1 MNNSKF
7 DLTIL
12 LDLEGEP
19 AYNRAATLFCNYY
32 ERRIVHNVMQK
43 GLSKADGMDILW
55 STFCAV
61 VTAIQTKRLD
71 PQQNCESYIKKIIYN
86 AMCDKFR
93 KRKKQIPLVDWEQAQ
108 THPEPLSYS
117 LHDDTAWTETLQ
129 VWEQKQSGVLNALKP
144 KEQQLVQGHYFE
156 GKTLK
161 AIAQENGETEEALR
175 QRHSR
180 LLDKLKKVIK
190 RWIPVL
196 GFIHLLNYFNELSS

>member
-32 ERRIVHNVMQK
+32 ERRIVHNAVQK

-61 VTAIQTKRLD
+61 VTAIQAKRLD
-71 PQQNCESYIKKIIYN
+71 PQQNCEAYIKKITYN

-108 THPEPLSYS
+108 TQQEPLSYS
-117 LHDDTAWTETLQ
+117 LHDDTAWTDTLQ

-144 KEQQLVQGHYFE
+144 KEQQLIQGHYFE

-180 LLDKLKKVIK
+180 LLDKLKKVLK

-196 GFIHLLNYFNELSS
+196 GFITLL